1 MNKHG
6 FFKERRSMAYCAKC
20 GKELPAGSSVCPNC
34 AREAGAHSDTETFG
48 VGRISFARLSSIAAK
63 AVKTK
68 IIVDDKTVGELAE
81 RQKLTVSLPYGT
93 HSVRLKAPLAPS
105 YKTSVVIDENNHD
118 IRCAFVINKQSGRP
132 EPVAVDVKEQKN
144 GTTYLQPDKP
154 DKKRS
159 WIASVLLSLLL
170 FALMAFADWRSSG
183 VRLNAWTCLLL
194 IEVLIVTP
202 LTIWKATRKA
212 QSRSA
217 AREGTDDSLKEQE
230 EKKMKQ
236 EPAAEQPA
244 ESTKPSR
251 RPIYETI
258 QKHLQDG
265 ELPQDFIIE
274 GADDRQ
280 SDIRFAPG
288 ALDGML
294 LYHMTPYTAD
304 EETKQQILRALRLVS
319 EEDNAKNIS
328 QILGIFEQLQ
338 SKTAIVRLHDTIV
351 RVMLD
356 NIQSLSVENLLK
368 FGDYL
373 ITYGTSFLAVK
384 LGLTLLSIFV
394 ADQIPFVK
402 EVNLTFG
409 AYDEF
414 TWFAA
419 RYLSS
424 GACRD
429 GNAALFE
436 LARHVHGWGRI
447 HAVNYLRPETREI
460 SNWLLYEGA
469 KNTIV
474 PQYSADLCLLK
485 SGAADRLNEEITE
498 AEFAAIGALL
508 EAALEKPGPCRG
520 VSDGD
525 RLLPLYLHAAERFP
539 LNRELI
545 QSIRDW
551 SRETEMDPQIAEMAE
566 RLLQTPD

>member
-1 MNKHG
+1 
-6 FFKERRSMAYCAKC
+6 MAYCAKC

-244 ESTKPSR
+244 ESTK
-251 RPIYETI
+251 
-258 QKHLQDG
+258 
-265 ELPQDFIIE
+265 
-274 GADDRQ
+274 
-280 SDIRFAPG
+280 
-288 ALDGML
+288 
-294 LYHMTPYTAD
+294 
-304 EETKQQILRALRLVS
+304 
-319 EEDNAKNIS
+319 
-328 QILGIFEQLQ
+328 
-338 SKTAIVRLHDTIV
+338 
-351 RVMLD
+351 
-356 NIQSLSVENLLK
+356 
-368 FGDYL
+368 
-373 ITYGTSFLAVK
+373 
-384 LGLTLLSIFV
+384 
-394 ADQIPFVK
+394 
-402 EVNLTFG
+402 
-409 AYDEF
+409 
-414 TWFAA
+414 
-419 RYLSS
+419 
-424 GACRD
+424 
-429 GNAALFE
+429 
-436 LARHVHGWGRI
+436 
-447 HAVNYLRPETREI
+447 
-460 SNWLLYEGA
+460 
-469 KNTIV
+469 NT
-474 PQYSADLCLLK
+474 
-485 SGAADRLNEEITE
+485 
-498 AEFAAIGALL
+498 
-508 EAALEKPGPCRG
+508 
-520 VSDGD
+520 
-525 RLLPLYLHAAERFP
+525 
-539 LNRELI
+539 
-545 QSIRDW
+545 
-551 SRETEMDPQIAEMAE
+551 
-566 RLLQTPD
+566 